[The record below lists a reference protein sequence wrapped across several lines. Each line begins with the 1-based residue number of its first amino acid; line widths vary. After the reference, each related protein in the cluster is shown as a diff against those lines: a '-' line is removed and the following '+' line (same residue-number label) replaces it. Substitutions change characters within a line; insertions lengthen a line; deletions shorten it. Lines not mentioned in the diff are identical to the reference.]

1 MSAAKRVAWLA
12 AIAASVSLAPDARA
26 QTRAQ
31 QLAQEALA
39 KQAEAE
45 ATLQPEG
52 RPVPTPTAEGDK
64 TPAIRLNLAQAG
76 VPGSMP
82 WEEPAVVSYRIDRDG
97 KDTYDVQ
104 LDGSMDVEILQPRLS
119 GDTAVVAA
127 YLGPSFSYKG
137 SNASDAR
144 SDDLTLGLLAKFWRD
159 QFLFRRDAIPGD
171 ALFFALTG
179 DVSYKRKGIYPD
191 RSEPPCDTDTTS
203 VFCRKQFSEL
213 LTANVDFYPYFRAF
227 EGAQRHED
235 GTLGMRYSIRPRLE
249 LAGDSVLDAKVDPAT
264 GLKVSGDRL
273 SALAGLGVELW
284 PTDRIELN
292 ATAAVRQRVTASRT
306 RTDVPDKTEG
316 RMQFGLTYHLL
327 PLNADSPWKAGLSVV
342 WTEGGD
348 SFSGDEKE
356 SSIVLALRVGHF

>member
-1 MSAAKRVAWLA
+1 MFAAKPISWLA
-12 AIAASVSLAPDARA
+12 AFAASAALAPDASA

-31 QLAQEALA
+31 QLAQQTLGE
-39 KQAEAE
+39 QAEEQA
-45 ATLQPEG
+45 AALREG
-52 RPVPTPTAEGDK
+52 RPVPQRSEE
-64 TPAIRLNLAQAG
+64 PAKPPIVRLNLAQAG

-97 KDTYDVQ
+97 KDTYDIQ
-104 LDGSMDVEILQPRLS
+104 LDGSVDVEILRPRLADDDS
-119 GDTAVVAA
+119 VIAA

-137 SNASDAR
+137 SNAIDAR
-144 SDDLTLGLLAKFWRD
+144 SDALTLGLAAKFWRD
-159 QFLFRRDAIPGD
+159 QFLFREDAIPAD

-179 DVSYKRKGIYPD
+179 DLSYKREGIYPD
-191 RSEPPCDTDTTS
+191 RSQAPCDTDTTS

-213 LTANVDFYPYFRAF
+213 LTANVDFYPYLRAF
-227 EGAQRHED
+227 EGAQRREN
-235 GTLGMRYSIRPRLE
+235 GTLGMRHSIRPRLE

-273 SALAGLGVELW
+273 SALVGLGVELW

-292 ATAAVRQRVTASRT
+292 ATAAVRQRITASHT

-316 RMQFGLTYHLL
+316 RMQLGVTYHLL
-327 PLNADSPWKAGLSVV
+327 PFTADSPWKAGLSVV

-348 SFSGDEKE
+348 SFAGDEKE
-356 SSIVLALRVGHF
+356 SSIVLAFRIGHF